1 MISGAIF
8 EVALF
13 TQPESLR
20 ACALAEVAAVIGG
33 VLRGF
38 RWLQVTGS
46 LKNRRSRSFD
56 FAETAGQTHFCRL
69 TAQSCVLSDAPPD
82 FGRNGIGPRDGD
94 AGDDNLA
101 GEPGGDRTF
110 PGTCDGDGAVFID
123 GGHSQNFAPA
133 AAAAALPS
141 RQKPM
146 GEAGSA

>member
-69 TAQSCVLSDAPPD
+69 TAQSCVLSGAPPELSARFNCAQQTKTVD
-82 FGRNGIGPRDGD
+82 FHGVCR
-94 AGDDNLA
+94 
-101 GEPGGDRTF
+101 
-110 PGTCDGDGAVFID
+110 
-123 GGHSQNFAPA
+123 PA
-133 AAAAALPS
+133 AAKT
-141 RQKPM
+141 RF
-146 GEAGSA
+146 